1 MKNVLLWLAL
11 SACVPRAGWA
21 QSSCDSDG
29 QTPPLTLVEHFIS
42 ADCEACWRAAPTAN
56 PTPRALNIDWIVP
69 SDQGDEAPLSAAA
82 LREAQT
88 RLAALGRAS
97 PATSTVTRSRVL
109 NRPGQQ
115 LRVAQG
121 LPLGAYLGAIIEF
134 QTSAKAR
141 RQKPLT
147 AWLLLVETVPA
158 GVEGAQVEKNLVR
171 NVLVSTWEQPDQ
183 RPAGGQASYRELR
196 PLNVPEG
203 AKPERLRLIGWVQ
216 DARGQ
221 VLSAA
226 QSVCATT
233 TETR

>member
-1 MKNVLLWLAL
+1 MKKFLLWMAL
-11 SACVPRAGWA
+11 SACVARAGWA

-42 ADCEACWRAAPTAN
+42 ADCEACWSAPQASK
-56 PTPRALNIDWIVP
+56 PGPRAVSIDWIVP

-97 PATSTVTRSRVL
+97 PATSTMTRSRVL

-134 QTSAKAR
+134 QTSAKAPP
-141 RQKPLT
+141 QKPLT

-158 GVEGAQVEKNLVR
+158 GVEGAQVDKNLVR
-171 NVLVSTWEQPDQ
+171 NVLVSTWNQPDQ
-183 RPAGGQASYRELR
+183 HWATGPAGYRELR
-196 PLNVPEG
+196 PLSVPEG

-226 QSVCATT
+226 QSVCATPT
-233 TETR
+233 ATH

>member
-1 MKNVLLWLAL
+1 MKKFLLWMAL
-11 SACVPRAGWA
+11 SACVVRAGWA

-42 ADCEACWRAAPTAN
+42 ADCEACWSAPQASK
-56 PTPRALNIDWIVP
+56 PGPRAVSIDWIVP
-69 SDQGDEAPLSAAA
+69 SDQGDEAPLSAPA
-82 LREAQT
+82 LREART

-97 PATSTVTRSRVL
+97 PATSTVTRSKVL

-134 QTSAKAR
+134 QTSAQAR
-141 RQKPLT
+141 LQKPLT
-147 AWLLLVETVPA
+147 AWLLLVEAIPA
-158 GVEGAQVEKNLVR
+158 GVEGAQVEKKLVR
-171 NVLVSTWEQPDQ
+171 NVLVSTWSQADQ
-183 RPAGGQASYRELR
+183 RSASGPASYRELR
-196 PLNVPEG
+196 PLSVPEG

-226 QSVCATT
+226 QTVCATT
-233 TETR
+233 AETR